1 VRSVTDEL
9 LSDIPL
15 MPGAVRGGAR
25 RHRRCERAV
34 SDGSVTAEALAAAL
48 ATVQS
53 RLALTPDRAAFA
65 VADHLAPVLVR
76 HLATRLTLMVAPVLG
91 ALLYYRFTT
100 ASRSTPTSSGRARAS
115 GRGRVAL
122 YPFAALAGCVTG
134 SDLRAALLGPG

>member
-76 HLATRLTLMVAPVLG
+76 HLAARLALIVAPVLG
-91 ALLYYRFTT
+91 ALLYYRF
-100 ASRSTPTSSGRARAS
+100 AIYPDVVRQGAGIGPWS
-115 GRGRVAL
+115 VAL
-122 YPFAALAGCVTG
+122 HPFAAPADCVTG